1 MARLHDVCKMK
12 AIKVVC
18 EETSRMCAYICAKA
32 FTNGVN
38 WTHACGLIQ
47 MVNPTVF
54 APLVRS
60 PDLRHKFPEGASKE
74 RGVPNS
80 EFDDSELALLS
91 RKRIS
96 FGSIM

>member
-1 MARLHDVCKMK
+1 
-12 AIKVVC
+12 
-18 EETSRMCAYICAKA
+18 MCADIITKA
-32 FTNGVN
+32 FANAVLWKHGFD
-38 WTHACGLIQ
+38 LIQ
-47 MVNPTVF
+47 VVNPTVLLS
-54 APLVRS
+54 LVRS
-60 PDLRHKFPEGASKE
+60 ADLRHKFPEGASKE